1 MPLSPA
7 LRGDRERQNAADD
20 LDAAALLREL
30 AGEEVALERQAS
42 TVLAMARAPRAMG
55 RLKPEPSLRM

>member
-1 MPLSPA
+1 
-7 LRGDRERQNAADD
+7 LRGDRERQSAADD

-30 AGEEVALERQAS
+30 AGEAGEEVALERQAS